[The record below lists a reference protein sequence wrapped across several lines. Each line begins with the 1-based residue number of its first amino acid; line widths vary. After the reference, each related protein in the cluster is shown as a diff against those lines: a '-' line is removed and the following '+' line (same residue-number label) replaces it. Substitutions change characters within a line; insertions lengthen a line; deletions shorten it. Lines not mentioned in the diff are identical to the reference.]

1 MPVTRETSPTMTR
14 EKLEGLRQK
23 DHQSEPSLG
32 YRENSGP
39 DCIKINDKWKAK
51 ISFITKGWVFL

>member
-39 DCIKINDKWKAK
+39 DWAIYRVSK
-51 ISFITKGWVFL
+51 